1 MMQRVYTGVGSR
13 KTPDAICSAM
23 RRAAARL
30 ASSHW
35 LRSGGAQGADR
46 AFEEGAREGGGR
58 AVIYLPW
65 AATHSRL
72 HEDSDRFHYVV
83 GASDRAHEI
92 AQRFHPAWDRCSP
105 AARLLH
111 ARNVYQV
118 LGKTLD
124 RPTGCVVCW
133 TQDGADL
140 GGTAMAIKVA
150 RHAGIP
156 ICNVGSPAFQ
166 GRSIDWIVSEV
177 CKFVADR

>member
-1 MMQRVYTGVGSR
+1 MQRVYTGIGSR
-13 KTPDAICSAM
+13 KTPEDICLAM
-23 RRAAARL
+23 RRIAAFLSAT
-30 ASSHW
+30 HW

-46 AFEEGAREGGGR
+46 AFEDGARDAGGCG
-58 AVIYLPW
+58 VIYLPW
-65 AATHSRL
+65 ASAHGGRL
-72 HEDSDRFHYVV
+72 NADNDRFHYVV
-83 GASDRAHEI
+83 GASDSAHEI
-92 AQRFHPAWDRCSP
+92 AQRFHPAWNRCSP

-118 LGKTLD
+118 LGRTLD
-124 RPTGCVVCW
+124 RPTSCVVCW

-140 GGTAMAIKVA
+140 GGTAMAIRVA